1 MNGPIDTA
9 VSCDG
14 TWQKRG
20 HLSLFGV
27 QAVISVGTRKVLDY
41 EIQSKHCHACQSRGQ
56 WDKTTSAYREWMD
69 AHRPHCQIN
78 YHASSNSMES
88 AGAKAMWSRSV
99 EKHNLRYTIFVG
111 DGDSSTHKN
120 IKDIYGQD
128 HPVEKHEC
136 ITHIQKRMGSQLRSL
151 ILAHKSTSVIPSAGG
166 KRTGIKGSRGL
177 TAKMID
183 QVNISNCFVV
193 VLSI

>member
-20 HLSLFGV
+20 HQSLFGI

-41 EIQSKHCHACQSRGQ
+41 EIQSKHCHACQFRGQ
-56 WDKTTSAYREWMD
+56 WDKMTSAYRQWMD

-78 YHASSNSMES
+78 CHASSNSMES
-88 AGAKAMWSRSV
+88 AGAKEMWSRSV
-99 EKHNLRYTIFVG
+99 EKHNLRYTVFVG

-128 HPVEKHEC
+128 HPLEKHEC
-136 ITHIQKRMGSQLRSL
+136 ITHVQKRMGSELRSL
-151 ILAHKSTSVIPSAGG
+151 ILAHKSTSVIPSASG
-166 KRTGIKGSRGL
+166 KWKGIKGSRGL

-183 QVNISNCFVV
+183 QVNISNC
-193 VLSI
+193 LL